1 MGSPGYSSN
10 RLVFCCCGDVC
21 YCMNAEDESLS
32 FYQRLFFISCR
43 RIFFFIFIFFRRI
56 SSLIVFIF
64 IYIFSQI
71 AQNIVFIEYVFLSKS
86 FVIEWINDI
95 AGGLSLSEYFFFYLL
110 FILFYAHYSLY
121 VFIYMSLYYFIKA
134 ILL

>member
-1 MGSPGYSSN
+1 MIRKRRAKKVQRRRVKLPPLRKPQHKAGALSPGYSSN

-32 FYQRLFFISCR
+32 FYQ

-95 AGGLSLSEYFFFYLL
+95 AGGLSLSEY
-110 FILFYAHYSLY
+110 
-121 VFIYMSLYYFIKA
+121 
-134 ILL
+134 